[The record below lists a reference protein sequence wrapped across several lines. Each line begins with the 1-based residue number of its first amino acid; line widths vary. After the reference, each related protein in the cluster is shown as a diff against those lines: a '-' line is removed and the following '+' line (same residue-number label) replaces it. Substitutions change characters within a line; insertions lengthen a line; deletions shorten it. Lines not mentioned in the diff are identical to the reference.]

1 MSNDKM
7 RDESRE
13 KFEVEYASYAGITL
27 QEVAGEWDG
36 DLYGDQGMRDAW
48 WAWQA
53 SREALLIDL
62 PEGQSLFQ
70 RMYGVSCQRP
80 LLIERKQAVNAIESA
95 GLKVKP

>member
-1 MSNDKM
+1 MSNEKM
-7 RDESRE
+7 REEFEAWAQGVLGWEEDEFRLANDGG
-13 KFEVEYASYAGITL
+13 YYWGAT
-27 QEVAGEWDG
+27 GE
-36 DLYGDQGMRDAW
+36 AW
-48 WAWQA
+48 IVWVA